1 MAVPLHYLTCSM
13 FRLPASELIP
23 VNNINLKSIIYGI
36 VLMAIIFFSGRLR
49 DKNAAFL
56 NSYNNHCQEPL
67 LSENSDKRKRYMN
80 REFSSDYYH
89 ITILKLLILKRFRQ
103 GRNSLGNVVMQ
114 LHPCQTST
122 MELFGKNSWR
132 FQLRDHSFSTYA
144 KFPEKLIF
152 LTLWHAHVRLRIR
165 G

>member
-23 VNNINLKSIIYGI
+23 VESQQHKLEEHYLWHCSDGYN
-36 VLMAIIFFSGRLR
+36 FFSGRLR

-122 MELFGKNSWR
+122 MELFGKNS
-132 FQLRDHSFSTYA
+132 
-144 KFPEKLIF
+144 
-152 LTLWHAHVRLRIR
+152 
-165 G
+165 